1 MNDTAAADEDLTLD
15 PWVGHVLSG
24 RYRLVAAIGA
34 GGMGVVYRAW
44 DLANDGYVVVK
55 MPKRE
60 LLGEPKFLQRFEQE
74 LSALRALSHPAVV
87 PVIDVG
93 NEQGTPYAVMPYLAG
108 GSLKLRRL
116 FTQEGQAA
124 PEAPANLWRW
134 LPAVAKALDFVH
146 SNGYVHRDVKPD
158 NILFDG
164 PGTPFLSDFG
174 VAKIV
179 LQAEDETASRGLTGT
194 GLALGT
200 PAYMAP
206 ELISG
211 AKPSPP
217 VDQYAL
223 AVTVYELLAARKP
236 FDGPTPAAVILAH
249 VTGNAPALAS
259 LLPALPP
266 QLSEAVAR
274 GMAREPADRFGSC
287 VEFASAALAAVPRP
301 SAAEKLQLMC
311 PQCSRLLNVKPDW
324 AGKQGNCPRCKSAMA
339 IGADL
344 KSLWLEGDRL
354 GTPPAS
360 ETVPV
365 RVLGPTPSLPVA
377 IPKPPRPMKPT
388 KPESVIEV
396 LKEQFLGSKI
406 LKAVAAGVVALCVAL
421 VAPPF
426 FGVERLPDKP
436 RAITRAD
443 AAVAKKITPKPNT
456 DSETEARA
464 NPKPPDQDQLQQQE
478 PEPQQDQIAQEPAGV
493 TEPRRPRIARGSKQ
507 MQTTQPVQEKYAETG
522 EPSSPPDAEPVTVS
536 AAPEVV
542 ETKPQADLQ
551 RPAPQSSLP
560 VPPDEDVAKV
570 IATFREAYEDQYASA
585 KENGK
590 YSALTGRLETVL
602 EETQDPAQRYALL
615 VEAEELGVNARDLGR
630 AMGFLDKRIEQYEV
644 DPAPLRLALIKKFA
658 TQKKVQPTQ
667 QLFEDSLLVASQA
680 VERDDFEVAQAA
692 GQLAVGTAKTLD
704 RLEKAA
710 SAKQRMGRGKPSS
723 ASGTS
728 QYAKEANAVIAAI
741 RSQTKFFEAY
751 KQAREQLASDP
762 ANQAANTTAGRYLCL
777 IKQDWEAG
785 LPALAKGTPG
795 RLRELAERAAAV
807 SASHDTKQGLELAGD
822 WWTLAESNDADLEA
836 METAAIKQHASRSYA
851 ALLEKI
857 EDPTDRALAEK
868 RAGDELPTANR
879 GQRTLA
885 DLAERE
891 ASRGGRPGKR
901 SAKSPIFAVVPEP
914 RGLSD
919 EIYPLLPT
927 AEELEVISN
936 HLNVDSSAVE
946 QARNGFLKRMYTLWD
961 ASKWTP
967 TDAAFIIMVNDAFNA
982 RLNEATAYTPKG
994 SLWGSRESAG
1004 AHLASYWIL
1013 AAVDERD
1020 FVLRA
1025 RAVPAAFLRDLDYRI
1040 SDSEMKQWFRDK
1052 SPRYDSD
1059 REKAAALDFIIG
1071 SGLTFRGVL
1080 EIRKTVAASMN
1091 Q

>member
-1 MNDTAAADEDLTLD
+1 MAETELTADDLTLD

-108 GSLKLRRL
+108 GSLKQRRL
-116 FTQEGQAA
+116 FTQEGQTA

-211 AKPSPP
+211 TKPSPQ

-249 VTGNAPALAS
+249 VTGKAPALAS
-259 LLPALPP
+259 LLPVLPP

-344 KSLWLEGDRL
+344 KSLWLQGDRL

-377 IPKPPRPMKPT
+377 IPKPTRPT
-388 KPESVIEV
+388 KPPEPESVMEV
-396 LKEQFLGSKI
+396 LKEQFLGSQI
-406 LKAVAAGVVALCVAL
+406 LKAAAGGVVALCAIFVAL
-421 VAPPF
+421 PLV
-426 FGVERLPDKP
+426 GVQRLPDKP

-443 AAVAKKITPKPNT
+443 AAGAKKIPPKPNT
-456 DSETEARA
+456 ASETEARV
-464 NPKPPDQDQLQQQE
+464 NPKPPDQDQPQQQE
-478 PEPQQDQIAQEPAGV
+478 PQEEQIAQEPTPMPAAV

-507 MQTTQPVQEKYAETG
+507 MQMAQPVQEENAETG
-522 EPSSPPDAEPVTVS
+522 EPSSPLDAEPATVS
-536 AAPEVV
+536 AAPEIV
-542 ETKPQADLQ
+542 EKQPQADLQ
-551 RPAPQSSLP
+551 RPAPQSILP
-560 VPPDEDVAKV
+560 VPPDEKVAKV

-585 KENGK
+585 KETGR

-602 EETQDPAQRYALL
+602 DETQDPAQRYALL
-615 VEAEELGVNARDLGR
+615 VEAEELGVTARDLGR
-630 AMGFLDKRIEQYEV
+630 AMGFLDKRIEAYEV
-644 DPAPLRLALIKKFA
+644 DPALLRLALIKKFA
-658 TQKKVQPTQ
+658 TQKKAQPTQ
-667 QLFEDSLLVASQA
+667 ELFDDSLRVASQA
-680 VERDDFEVAQAA
+680 VDRDDFEVAQAA
-692 GQLAVGTAKTLD
+692 GQLAISTAKALD
-704 RLEKAA
+704 RVDKSK
-710 SAKQRMGRGKPSS
+710 SAKQKPARGVVPAAGKNQTKD
-723 ASGTS
+723 ATEILNTIRS
-728 QYAKEANAVIAAI
+728 QKKLFDAYEAAIERLADEPDAEDANAVV
-741 RSQTKFFEAY
+741 
-751 KQAREQLASDP
+751 
-762 ANQAANTTAGRYLCL
+762 GRYLCL
-777 IKQDWEAG
+777 TKRDWNKG
-785 LPALAKGTPG
+785 LPSLAKGPDDQL
-795 RLRELAERAAAV
+795 RKLAQRELAVQASGDVSGALEAAGAWWDFME
-807 SASHDTKQGLELAGD
+807 SKTADLTALELAAVKD
-822 WWTLAESNDADLEA
+822 
-836 METAAIKQHASRSYA
+836 HAGRQYA
-851 ALLEKI
+851 AQLEKI
-857 EDPTDRALAEK
+857 TDPTNRALAEK
-868 RAGDELPTANR
+868 RAADVSVNGQKDAPSFAALIDGDNEGQPTA
-879 GQRTLA
+879 GGKKS
-885 DLAERE
+885 DL
-891 ASRGGRPGKR
+891 PV
-901 SAKSPIFAVVPEP
+901 FAIVPEP
-914 RGLSD
+914 RGLSK

-927 AEELEVISN
+927 AEEIKVISN
-936 HLNVDSSAVE
+936 HLTLPDNQVYQAIQAFSWRLRNQFSPDKWSDVDAKFIIALNDAIQLKLGKEAYYREWECARIASMWLLGSPDELEFVRRARTVPQNVLDDVNSYVTMRGVKEWLLGRTA
-946 QARNGFLKRMYTLWD
+946 QF
-961 ASKWTP
+961 P
-967 TDAAFIIMVNDAFNA
+967 TDKD
-982 RLNEATAYTPKG
+982 
-994 SLWGSRESAG
+994 
-1004 AHLASYWIL
+1004 
-1013 AAVDERD
+1013 
-1020 FVLRA
+1020 
-1025 RAVPAAFLRDLDYRI
+1025 
-1040 SDSEMKQWFRDK
+1040 
-1052 SPRYDSD
+1052 
-1059 REKAAALDFIIG
+1059 KAAALDRILQAGFR
-1071 SGLTFRGVL
+1071 FRGIT
-1080 EIRKTVAASMN
+1080 EFRAAL
-1091 Q
+1091 QQQQQQ